1 MGTIFPSQGEVL
13 RFLLGGVLNT
23 VVGYGCYLLLLRWMH
38 YELAYAIAY
47 VLGIGVSY
55 AFSTAFVFRQPMRWR
70 SALYFPLVYLL
81 QFLISF
87 VLLKV
92 LIDLLHAPVWFSPLL
107 LLVITIPATFVLSR
121 FIIYMK

>member
-1 MGTIFPSQGEVL
+1 
-13 RFLLGGVLNT
+13 
-23 VVGYGCYLLLLRWMH
+23 
-38 YELAYAIAY
+38 
-47 VLGIGVSY
+47 
-55 AFSTAFVFRQPMRWR
+55 MRWR
-70 SALYFPLVYLL
+70 SALYYPLVYLL

-107 LLVITIPATFVLSR
+107 VLVITIPATFVLSR